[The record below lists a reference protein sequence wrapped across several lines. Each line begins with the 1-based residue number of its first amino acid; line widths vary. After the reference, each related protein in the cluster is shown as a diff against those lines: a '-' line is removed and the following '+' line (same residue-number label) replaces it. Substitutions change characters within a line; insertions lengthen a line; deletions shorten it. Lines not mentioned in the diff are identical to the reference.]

1 MILFASADRYQALQ
15 DLVSVIRKYLQAGK
29 HLHVLDMSGER
40 LSLQDTDD
48 DWTLTYFNHR
58 EVSKTIW
65 DNLNP
70 HAIEWWK
77 LLSLDNKDS
86 LELPDLPGIEDLT
99 RIIQLAEVIDQ
110 LKNHEVLIVVMPPPM
125 HAIKLLQMSQKGPD
139 LIEKLL
145 EPLLNWWD
153 ETRKSLSAVEKLLR
167 IHLPSSQQL
176 RLTEHWKNKFEAL
189 QTITTN
195 RKNHNF
201 VAILDHEF
209 KNHDQLQHRLST
221 FALHGVC
228 PTHLA
233 IQGANPDSMQN
244 IERDYKNAPLTLIQ
258 WPPKFTKSCSQS
270 LLKAAD
276 NEQTDF
282 KDEATK
288 SIHLFVPGIDKNS
301 LKIKQT
307 AGNIHII
314 HHGSRRSIDIPE
326 SWTRLQCQHARIESD
341 WLILNFLG

>member
-40 LSLQDTDD
+40 LSLQDADD

-153 ETRKSLSAVEKLLR
+153 ETHKSLSAVEKLLR

-176 RLTEHWKNKFEAL
+176 
-189 QTITTN
+189 
-195 RKNHNF
+195 
-201 VAILDHEF
+201 
-209 KNHDQLQHRLST
+209 
-221 FALHGVC
+221 
-228 PTHLA
+228 
-233 IQGANPDSMQN
+233 
-244 IERDYKNAPLTLIQ
+244 
-258 WPPKFTKSCSQS
+258 S
-270 LLKAAD
+270 L
-276 NEQTDF
+276 
-282 KDEATK
+282 
-288 SIHLFVPGIDKNS
+288 
-301 LKIKQT
+301 
-307 AGNIHII
+307 IHI
-314 HHGSRRSIDIPE
+314 
-326 SWTRLQCQHARIESD
+326 
-341 WLILNFLG
+341 